1 MPNMDVRHV
10 RSDVSDAAR
19 VSSSQCCDVI
29 RVGGYHIAN
38 VYKPPTEHWYN
49 TNLPPAV
56 LPHPPVLVGDFNSH
70 HPDWGYQKADLNG
83 ESLQE
88 WALNSDYLLL
98 HDAKQRG
105 TFHSAKRQRDYS
117 PDLYWIST
125 SVCRPQPASSVVLGD
140 FPYS

>member
-1 MPNMDVRHV
+1 MTSFVFSRHTSMTTSPTASQSQVSTSSATHSMPNMDVRHV

-70 HPDWGYQKADLNG
+70 HPDWEYQEADLNARASI
-83 ESLQE
+83 E
-88 WALNSDYLLL
+88 
-98 HDAKQRG
+98 QR
-105 TFHSAKRQRDYS
+105 
-117 PDLYWIST
+117 L
-125 SVCRPQPASSVVLGD
+125 SVVARRQATWHVPLCRVAT
-140 FPYS
+140 